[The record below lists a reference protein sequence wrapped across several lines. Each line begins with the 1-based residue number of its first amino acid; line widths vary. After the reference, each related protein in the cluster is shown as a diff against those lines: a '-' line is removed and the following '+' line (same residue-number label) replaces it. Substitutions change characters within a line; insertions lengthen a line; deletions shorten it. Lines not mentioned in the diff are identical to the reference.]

1 MQTFI
6 IILFIVIFLIMF
18 LNFIS
23 KEYVQNTISHHSS
36 GVISNIYK
44 TLGKNNCVQTNS
56 KNILKCSVDSK
67 IFFCDKNDSIVSAS
81 IRAGIPW
88 ESFMHQYFKKF
99 SNKNKIDLD
108 IGANIGTHTIYL
120 SKYFKEVH
128 GFEPQRKVFDLLKSN
143 IEINNCHN
151 VKLHNFGLGEKN
163 EIVQMQKFDEN
174 SDYNQGGVGID
185 LNENDEPKGEEIYV
199 KVLDELNLKDVG
211 FIKLDVE
218 GYEYFVLKG
227 GERTISISRPIV
239 IIELNH
245 KTKEYRKDI
254 FQFFKKLR
262 YKLTRISWH
271 DYIAIPN

>member
-6 IILFIVIFLIMF
+6 IIFIVIFLIMF

-23 KEYVQNTISHHSS
+23 KEYFQNTISHFSS
-36 GVISNIYK
+36 VIIAFVYK
-44 TLGKNNCVQTNS
+44 ILGKNNCVQTNS

-67 IFFCDKNDSIVSAS
+67 IFFCDKNDSIVSSS
-81 IRAGIPW
+81 IRAGITW

-99 SNKNKIDLD
+99 SNRNKIALD
-108 IGANIGTHTIYL
+108 IGANIGTHTVYL
-120 SKYFKEVH
+120 SEYFKEVH

-143 IEINNCHN
+143 IKINNCHN
-151 VKLHNFGLGEKN
+151 VKLHNFGLGVKN

-239 IIELNH
+239 IIEINY
-245 KTKEYRKDI
+245 KSKEYRKDI

-262 YKLTRISWH
+262 YKLTRISWD

>member
-1 MQTFI
+1 
-6 IILFIVIFLIMF
+6 MF

-23 KEYVQNTISHHSS
+23 KEYVQNTIFHNSNCI
-36 GVISNIYK
+36 ISNIYK
-44 TLGKNNCVQTNS
+44 ILSKNNCVQTNS

-67 IFFCDKNDSIVSAS
+67 KFFCDKKDSIVSTN

-88 ESFMHQYFKKF
+88 ESFMHKYFEKF
-99 SNKNKIDLD
+99 SDTNKIALD
-108 IGANIGTHTIYL
+108 IGANIGTHTVYL
-120 SKYFKEVH
+120 SEYFKEVH

-143 IEINNCHN
+143 IKINNCHN
-151 VKLHNFGLGEKN
+151 VKLHNFGLGVKN

-185 LNENDEPKGEEIYV
+185 LNENGEPKGEEIYV

-239 IIELNH
+239 IIEINH

-262 YKLTRISWH
+262 YKLTRISWD
-271 DYIAIPN
+271 DYMAIPN